1 MEKRLVSLINNEDKK
16 NPLTDNQISKKLNVQ
31 REYITIMRN
40 KMSIPNS
47 RDRRREVLFLKI
59 QEVLNEDKDITES
72 QLAKILKRE
81 GYKISLNSVIK
92 YKEEL
97 LKGEE
102 VENFDNNLN
111 FENNSSNYVLEE
123 EKNFSFKDIIG
134 SEGSL
139 KLCIQQAKA
148 AILYPPYGLHT
159 LILGPSGAGKSDLA
173 TAMFKYAKKSGTID
187 KKASFIVFNCADYA
201 ENPQLL
207 MGQLFGYKKG
217 AFTGA
222 IEDKAGLVE
231 KANGSILFLD
241 EVHRLPPEG
250 QEMLFY
256 LIDKGRFRRLGDELE
271 RNVQVT
277 IILATTESPDS
288 VLLTTFRRR
297 IPMVVELPDLNSR
310 PLEERL
316 DLIKYFFNKESC
328 RTKKIIKISSETAK
342 ALLLYDCPGNVG
354 QLRSDIQVSCARS
367 FLNSLVNQSSKMEVT
382 LNELP
387 VNVRTGSLKI
397 QNNRKEIH
405 NIVSSSGLIVCPNNR
420 ADKISL
426 KEDLYVLS
434 NEVYKDI
441 EERYIHLQ
449 NKKVNQEAINYIIG
463 NEMEQRL
470 KNFIKKVN
478 SSVRNIEKSGLANI
492 VGEEIVYITNKIL
505 HVAKLRLGID
515 VDDLYYVLAIHLN
528 TTINRIKQGKLLK
541 NPQLDTVKREFK
553 EEFEVAK
560 EMLSIIN
567 DELNINLSE
576 DEAGFITMYLRMSA
590 EEQNNCI
597 EGRVG
602 VLVMTHGNVAKG
614 MLDVANRLLGV
625 KYGSS
630 LEMSLEDKPQKMLDT
645 AINVVKKIDEGKGV
659 LLLVDMGSLTSFG
672 ELINKETDIKTR
684 VLPRVDTVMVI
695 EAVRRAILPNS
706 NLDEIAD
713 TLLEENIKVLD
724 NSSNNFLIDRKEP
737 KTKTIITICIT
748 GQGSAKKIKDVLS
761 EKIWTLRD
769 NVDIIPIGVVD
780 SGFKE
785 LILNIKKN
793 NDLVAIVGTI
803 NPNIDDIPYIS
814 FQEILDSDGI
824 FRIKRLL
831 GNKDQIFTDNKEV
844 QGIELI
850 DIIRPS
856 TTILDMNI
864 ENKENAIL
872 NLGHLLYKNNFVEKE
887 FVQSV
892 LDREEMG
899 PVFFA
904 EGIVIPHGDV
914 RYVKETSIAFG
925 RIKEGIEW
933 GISRAKFVGVLAI
946 KSSDVNIV
954 QSLYDF
960 LNREGTLGKIMN
972 VKSYN
977 DFIRLF

>member
-1 MEKRLVSLINNEDKK
+1 MEKKVVSLINNEDEK

-31 REYITIMRN
+31 REYVTMIRN
-40 KMSIPNS
+40 KMGIPNS
-47 RDRRREVLFLKI
+47 RDRMKEVLFPKI
-59 QEVLNEDKDITES
+59 QEILNEDNDITES
-72 QLAKILKRE
+72 DLAKILKKE

-97 LKGEE
+97 LRSKE
-102 VENFDNNLN
+102 VNYFDNNLK
-111 FENNSSNYVLEE
+111 ESPSNYVLEE

-134 SEGSL
+134 CEGSL

-148 AILYPPYGLHT
+148 AILYPPNGLHT

-173 TAMFKYAKKSGTID
+173 TAMFKYAKKSGTIE

-207 MGQLFGYKKG
+207 MAQLFGYKKG

-222 IEDKAGLVE
+222 NENKAGLVE
-231 KANGSILFLD
+231 KADGSILFLD

-256 LIDKGRFRRLGDELE
+256 LLDKGRFRRLGDEQE
-271 RNVQVT
+271 RKVQVT
-277 IILATTESPDS
+277 IISATTESPDS

-297 IPMVVELPDLNSR
+297 IPMVIELPDLNSR
-310 PLEERL
+310 PLEERFN
-316 DLIKYFFNKESC
+316 LIKYFFSKESY
-328 RTKKIIKISSETAK
+328 RTKKVIKISSEAMK

-367 FLNSLVNQSSKMEVT
+367 FLNSLVKQDNKMEIT

-387 VNVRTGSLKI
+387 VNVKTGSLKI

-405 NIVSSSGLIVCPNNR
+405 NLVNSSGLIVFPNNR

-434 NEVYKDI
+434 NEIYTDI

-470 KNFIKKVN
+470 KNFMKKVN
-478 SSVRNIEKSGLANI
+478 SSVRSIEKSGLTSI

-505 HVAKLRLGID
+505 NIAKLRLSID
-515 VDDLYYVLAIHLN
+515 VDNLYYVLAIHLN

-541 NPQLDTVKREFK
+541 NPQLDNVKKEFE

-560 EMLSIIN
+560 EMVSIIN

-576 DEAGFITMYLRMSA
+576 DEAGFITMYLRMSV
-590 EEQNNCI
+590 EGQNQDI

-625 KYGSS
+625 NFGKS
-630 LEMSLEDKPQKMLDT
+630 LEMSLDEKPQAMLDL
-645 AINVVKKIDEGKGV
+645 AIDVVKKIDEGKGV

-672 ELINKETDIKTR
+672 ELISKKTGIEIR

-695 EAVRRAILPNS
+695 EAVRRAILPSS
-706 NLDEIAD
+706 NLDDIAD

-724 NSSNNFLIDRKEP
+724 NSSNNLIKNRKEP
-737 KTKTIITICIT
+737 KTKAIITICIT

-761 EKIWTLRD
+761 EKIGAIE
-769 NVDIIPIGVVD
+769 NNIDIIPIGVVD
-780 SGFKE
+780 YGFKE

-793 NDLVAIVGTI
+793 NNLVAIVGTI
-803 NPNIDDIPYIS
+803 NPNIYGIPYVS
-814 FQEILDSDGI
+814 FQEVLDSDGI
-824 FRIKRLL
+824 SKIERLL
-831 GNKDQIFTDNKEV
+831 RNHDYISSDNRDV
-844 QGIELI
+844 QDFELI
-850 DIIRPS
+850 DIVRPS
-856 TTILDMNI
+856 TTILDMNV
-864 ENKENAIL
+864 ENKEDAIL
-872 NLGHLLYKNNFVEKE
+872 KLGHLLYEKGFVEKE
-887 FVQSV
+887 FIQSV

-899 PVFFA
+899 PVFFT
-904 EGIVIPHGDV
+904 EGVVIPHGDV
-914 RYVKETSIAFG
+914 KYVKETSIAFG
-925 RIKEGIEW
+925 RIQEGIEW
-933 GISRAKFVGVLAI
+933 GVSRAMFVGVIAI

-960 LNREGTLGKIMN
+960 LNRKDTLEKIMDA
-972 VKSYN
+972 KSYN